1 MIILLKMEER
11 MTLCNMVVEAGGKN
25 GVVPAD
31 ETTFKYLEDKTSK
44 NFEPV
49 YSDDNARFIQE
60 YRIDVSK
67 LEPLVAKMPSSVAL
81 HLRRPRRSTF
91 ASVVFSSLGDC
102 VKADVDAKRRKGRSI
117 TMSTGKA
124 RTGRY
129 IPVRQLT
136 GTRTTRYRA
145 IPPKSIADQV
155 MKLCASTNVYY
166 GHQYLRL
173 DFRAR
178 VALPS
183 GTVLGSTYRF
193 AS

>member
-67 LEPLVAKMPSSVAL
+67 LEPLVAKVFSFTPCSNIQPHSPDNRAL
-81 HLRRPRRSTF
+81 ARECKDVKIDRVYIGSCTGGKTEDFFAAAKVFL
-91 ASVVFSSLGDC
+91 ASVRGFVSFSFSVIAFSL
-102 VKADVDAKRRKGRSI
+102 S
-117 TMSTGKA
+117 
-124 RTGRY
+124 
-129 IPVRQLT
+129 
-136 GTRTTRYRA
+136 
-145 IPPKSIADQV
+145 
-155 MKLCASTNVYY
+155 
-166 GHQYLRL
+166 
-173 DFRAR
+173 
-178 VALPS
+178 
-183 GTVLGSTYRF
+183 
-193 AS
+193 